1 MDRVLHLCVCILCG
15 LLTGSPPPYVPPSP
29 PSCAL
34 WVKDSFWLRSALSL
48 EPQYQFAGL
57 RHEEEHLDYKDWQ
70 VPLGR
75 RFRALKLWFVLR
87 LYGAEKIRAYLQH
100 QCVGERGGLVV
111 NYVTW
116 P

>member
-1 MDRVLHLCVCILCG
+1 MCARVACSPG
-15 LLTGSPPPYVPPSP
+15 PPPPYVPPSP

-87 LYGAEKIRAYLQH
+87 LYGAERIRAYLQH
-100 QCVGERGGLVV
+100 QCVEGRGGGIFSHQLCHLA
-111 NYVTW
+111 
-116 P
+116 

>member
-15 LLTGSPPPYVPPSP
+15 LLTGSPPPYVPPTP

-34 WVKDSFWLRSALSL
+34 GVKGSLWLRPARFQAPHLQVS
-48 EPQYQFAGL
+48 G
-57 RHEEEHLDYKDWQ
+57 RGHEEEHLDYKDWQ